1 MNLVLD
7 AAGLTGTVEG
17 LLSDIGGDDNGRYYA
32 QIQMGN
38 ATVSCPH
45 TELQFSSKKYY
56 YDFLGPYLISLRSR
70 GVTESE
76 ASRLPP
82 DKNKKY

>member
-1 MNLVLD
+1 MLFRSVNLVLD

-32 QIQMGN
+32 QIQMWN

-45 TELQFSSKKYY
+45 TELQFSSK
-56 YDFLGPYLISLRSR
+56 
-70 GVTESE
+70 
-76 ASRLPP
+76 
-82 DKNKKY
+82 

>member
-56 YDFLGPYLISLRSR
+56 
-70 GVTESE
+70 
-76 ASRLPP
+76 
-82 DKNKKY
+82 